1 MWNRSPVRVRCVR
14 QGAQG
19 WYTGMTLRNGMGR
32 EVRGGVQDGEHM
44 YTHGRFISLYGKNPY
59 NIVK

>member
-1 MWNRSPVRVRCVR
+1 MRD
-14 QGAQG
+14 
-19 WYTGMTLRNGMGR
+19 TGCSGLVNWDDP
-32 EVRGGVQDGEHM
+32 EEWDAEGGGGFQDGEHM